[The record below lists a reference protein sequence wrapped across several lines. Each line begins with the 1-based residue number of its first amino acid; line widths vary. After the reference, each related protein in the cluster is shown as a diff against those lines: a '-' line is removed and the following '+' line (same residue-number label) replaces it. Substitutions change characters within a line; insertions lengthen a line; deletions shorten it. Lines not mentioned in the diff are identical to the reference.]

1 MAFLA
6 TREVTDVVRAKNG
19 LLKPVNLELSDLA
32 PPDTRMVKDAEE
44 YAGATHTQDL
54 LSHGYRTYYFG
65 AMLAAYRK
73 LKYDKEAHFAAA
85 LLHDIG
91 LTESRIAPL
100 KQCCFAVSGGR
111 QALDFLLSKDHPAAK
126 AQVVGD
132 AISAHLNLHV
142 PVRKYGEVASL
153 VAKGA
158 VCDLFGFEKRK
169 LPERFKKD
177 LLRTYPAGD
186 GLALRRRARDCLS
199 ARDRQ
204 ETLWGTAR
212 AHLDSRHQVE
222 CQLIPHATTVTT
234 LTGRVAC
241 ATKNSKG
248 NKCQTG
254 HRHNGT
260 AITLAVIA
268 KFGEAFEAGA
278 AKPCR
283 LLCRFLGRRDDDPS
297 TCAGAG
303 VREAPRHE
311 IAVGDVPAVRRALWE
326 FDR

>member
-1 MAFLA
+1 MRPRFGTLEWGERSSGVLTRTERFHFLRNMAFLA
-6 TREVTDVVRAKNG
+6 TREVTDVVRAKIG

-65 AMLAAYRK
+65 AMLAAYRN

-142 PVRKYGEVASL
+142 PVRKYGKVASL

-169 LPERFKKD
+169 LPERFKKA

-186 GLALRRRARDCLS
+186 IRTALLSDEELATGSRLEIGRKLFGGLPERIWIHD
-199 ARDRQ
+199 
-204 ETLWGTAR
+204 
-212 AHLDSRHQVE
+212 
-222 CQLIPHATTVTT
+222 I
-234 LTGRVAC
+234 
-241 ATKNSKG
+241 K
-248 NKCQTG
+248 
-254 HRHNGT
+254 
-260 AITLAVIA
+260 
-268 KFGEAFEAGA
+268 
-278 AKPCR
+278 
-283 LLCRFLGRRDDDPS
+283 
-297 TCAGAG
+297 
-303 VREAPRHE
+303 
-311 IAVGDVPAVRRALWE
+311 
-326 FDR
+326 